1 MGTDLRRVPK
11 LQGSVLKTHNSQLK
25 THNSKLTTQN
35 YTSPNYLD
43 GSAAT
48 TIAWL

>member
-11 LQGSVLKTHNSQLK
+11 LQGSELK